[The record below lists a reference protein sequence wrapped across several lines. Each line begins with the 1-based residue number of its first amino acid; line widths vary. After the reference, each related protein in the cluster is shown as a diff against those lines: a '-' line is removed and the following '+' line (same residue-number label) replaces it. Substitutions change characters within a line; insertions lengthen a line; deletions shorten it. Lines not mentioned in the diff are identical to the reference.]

1 MFYAVVI
8 GLVILALLG
17 VVILYLAIT
26 DTEDEHVY
34 LNRAGDNSPF
44 L

>member
-8 GLVILALLG
+8 GLAILALLG
-17 VVILYLAIT
+17 VLILYLAIT